1 MRFFAL
7 LAFIASATA
16 ISIKKSAGS
25 MDNNTVVYDPFPPV
39 RDDSTP
45 APPVTEKT

>member
-7 LAFIASATA
+7 LALIASATA

-25 MDNNTVVYDPFPPV
+25 MDNNTFVYDPTNTT
-39 RDDSTP
+39 DGSTP
-45 APPVTEKT
+45 APPVTV